1 MLIRKNLVVEDF
13 ISLTNLVTLQ
23 ESQYLSLKKENIASL
38 IFKSKKN
45 HVYWEPM
52 IF

>member
-1 MLIRKNLVVEDF
+1 VLIRLILPVEDF
-13 ISLTNLVTLQ
+13 ISLINLVTLQ
-23 ESQYLSLKKENIASL
+23 APQYLSLLKENIASL